1 MDFLSFK
8 RDLIKGPLPYKGLMK
23 CELCGQIKKKK
34 KKVESVL
41 LSLSLKMGIAG
52 IHTWKTLSNQLYSVN
67 PCTL

>member
-8 RDLIKGPLPYKGLMK
+8 RDLIKGPLPYKVLMK
-23 CELCGQIKKKK
+23 CELCGQIFK

-52 IHTWKTLSNQLYSVN
+52 IHIWKTLSNQLYSVN

>member
-8 RDLIKGPLPYKGLMK
+8 RDLIKGPLPYKVLMK
-23 CELCGQIKKKK
+23 CESCGQIKKK

-41 LSLSLKMGIAG
+41 FSLSLKMGIAG
-52 IHTWKTLSNQLYSVN
+52 IHIWKTLSNQLYSVN